1 MSIKSTYTAK
11 KAIITTQDILSAYE
25 AHGNDFMIID
35 IDSLRPTKFA
45 QYGNI
50 YIKNVDGEIIHPR
63 HWKLSGQGLTTISY
77 IKEPSKRIF
86 EQVRIGF
93 SQITKVNDEDVET
106 DNMKAMKLLCET
118 YEQKMEELKESKTIT
133 DNDKAPRKQPDGTLR
148 PVYFL
153 STKVVSPMQT
163 VGVDRETGE
172 NTDLDCS
179 RYWISIPRKRFYN
192 TGEIAKE
199 SVHFN
204 DQYYFDADKNA
215 PDLTKPIMTF
225 EYAPE
230 FYNIDDFYHHSR
242 TGKKTYKKLG
252 DSDEDGSEVVLNNTN
267 IQKYITKGTA
277 LVGSL
282 KFEMVIAGRQAKM
295 EISLNPSGKI
305 YARIGEAS
313 RNEVQDDDCLDEF
326 SERYGNMTINK
337 KQVDEDLDEPDLDDF

>member
-63 HWKLSGQGLTTISY
+63 FWKLSGQGITTTNRIQ
-77 IKEPSKRIF
+77 EPSKRQFAQI
-86 EQVRIGF
+86 RIGLA
-93 SQITKVNDEDVET
+93 QITKINDVEVET

-133 DNDKAPRKQPDGTLR
+133 DNDKAPRKQPDGTMR

-153 STKVVSPMQT
+153 STKIVSPMQT

-172 NTDLDCS
+172 NKDLDCPY
-179 RYWISIPRKRFYN
+179 YWISIPQKRFYN
-192 TGEIAKE
+192 AGETPKE

-204 DQYYFDADKNA
+204 DQYYFDADKNG
-215 PDLTKPIMTF
+215 PDLSKPVMTF
-225 EYAPE
+225 EYGPE
-230 FYNIDDFYHHSR
+230 FYNIEDFYHHPR
-242 TGKKTYKKLG
+242 TGKKTYKQLG
-252 DSDEDGSEVVLNNTN
+252 DTNEDGSTVFNNTN
-267 IQKYITKGTA
+267 IHKFITKGTA

-295 EISLNPSGKI
+295 EISLNPTGKM
-305 YARIGEAS
+305 YARIGQDGQDE
-313 RNEVQDDDCLDEF
+313 EQDDDCLDEF
-326 SERYGNMTINK
+326 SDRYGNMNIVK